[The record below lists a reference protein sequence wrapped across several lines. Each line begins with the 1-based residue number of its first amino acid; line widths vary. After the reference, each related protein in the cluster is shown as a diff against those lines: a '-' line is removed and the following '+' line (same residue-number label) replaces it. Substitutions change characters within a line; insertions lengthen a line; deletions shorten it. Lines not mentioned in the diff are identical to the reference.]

1 MPDAAA
7 PELSV
12 NTLEITLAVAV
23 VLTMAVAAAIVV
35 GATTR
40 RLLRKVLGPS
50 GEEPGRDRFVKG
62 TVRLVRL
69 MTFAVVTAT
78 LAFPA
83 LDLAGVELAVGL
95 QSRDLG
101 EWAART
107 GLRIT
112 TILLAAFLIVR
123 ITSAVAE
130 RARQDLSAG
139 TGVDA
144 LERQKRATTV
154 AGLVRGS
161 LAVLVWAT
169 ASLMILRELD
179 MDITPVLTGAGILG
193 LAIGFG
199 AQTLVR
205 DVISGVFLIIEDQVR
220 VGDIANVNGTGGFVE
235 QINLR
240 TIVLRDYSGTVHVF
254 PNGSINTLANLT
266 KDFSFYVIDLGIDYA
281 EDTDRAVQA
290 ARDAADE
297 LLRDPAYAP
306 NILEPLEVSGVDAF
320 ADSQI
325 TIRMRIKTV
334 PQKQWEV
341 GRELRRRIKKTFDA
355 RGISI
360 PFPQR
365 TLHIVQAPPPARPAD
380 PS

>member
-1 MPDAAA
+1 MTDAAT
-7 PELSV
+7 PEFSV
-12 NTLEITLAVAV
+12 NTLEVTLALAV

-35 GATTR
+35 GAATR
-40 RLLRKVLGPS
+40 RLLRQVLGPA
-50 GEEPGRDRFVKG
+50 GEEAGRDRFVRG

-69 MTFAVVTAT
+69 ITFAVTTAT

-101 EWAART
+101 DWAART
-107 GLRIT
+107 GLRIAA
-112 TILLAAFLIVR
+112 ILGAAFLIVR
-123 ITSAVAE
+123 ITGAVAE

-169 ASLMILRELD
+169 ASLMVLRELD

-205 DVISGVFLIIEDQVR
+205 DVISGFFLIIEDQVR
-220 VGDIANVNGTGGFVE
+220 VGDIAEVNGTGGLVE

-240 TIVLRDYSGTVHVF
+240 TIVLRDYSGTVHVI
-254 PNGSINTLANLT
+254 PNGSITTLANLT
-266 KDFSFYVIDLGIDYA
+266 KDFSYYVIDLGIDYT
-281 EDTDRAVQA
+281 EDSDRAVQA

-297 LLRDPAYAP
+297 LMRDPAYAP

-320 ADSQI
+320 S
-325 TIRMRIKTV
+325 
-334 PQKQWEV
+334 
-341 GRELRRRIKKTFDA
+341 RRRLRI
-355 RGISI
+355 
-360 PFPQR
+360 
-365 TLHIVQAPPPARPAD
+365 TLQKFLYLFRASSR
-380 PS
+380 SCG